1 MALSI
6 KKVMQIIKTQKIY
19 YNRELRIRFIADSDD
34 AEFIRLVRK
43 LPDSKWSIS
52 MNSWHTNNVP
62 DHINYLNTIFPA
74 YYRFL
79 DISGSQLIPK
89 FEEVMPERRIQISH
103 NYPENSLNLKFMYDN
118 ELSSLIRD
126 LGGKTQNNNKKD
138 WTISNSPGV
147 AENLNSY
154 LRKANYRIDISG
166 KQENIAEIGKLVPDF
181 GKSLDRFGKI
191 LQSMNYKERTISQ
204 YTYHT
209 RRYLLHAGNI
219 DVVNPEDVKDY
230 INEMSISRNYSR
242 SYQNQVLNS
251 VFAYSRYILGQNSKS
266 MIIPRPK
273 RKKKKPEILSSQE
286 IEKIIRL
293 IPNIKHNA
301 IISTIY
307 LTGITVGETISIKPE
322 DVDAGKM
329 QVLIR
334 GRNDKPER
342 IIPIY
347 NDLIQKIEV
356 YMNFYQPKNFLF
368 EGYPGRQYTERSI
381 QKVLKK
387 YVQKAGIKKKTSAQ
401 TLRHSYA
408 ARLVESGADMVFVQ
422 HLLGHR
428 SSKTTEN
435 YAFASPS
442 FENKY

>member
-1 MALSI
+1 MR
-6 KKVMQIIKTQKIY
+6 IIKTQRIL
-19 YNRELRIRFIADSDD
+19 YNHEFRIRFLADFDD
-34 AEFIRLVRK
+34 EEFIRLVRK
-43 LPDSKWSIS
+43 LPDSKWSICL
-52 MNSWHTNNVP
+52 NSWHTNNIP

-74 YYRFL
+74 SYRFF
-79 DISGSQLIPK
+79 DISGAQLIPK

-103 NYPENSLNLKFMYDN
+103 NYPDNSLNLKFMYDN

-126 LGGKTQNNNKKD
+126 LGGKTKCNNKKD

-166 KQENIAEIGKLVPDF
+166 KKENLAEIGKLVPDF
-181 GKSLDRFGKI
+181 GESLDRFSKI
-191 LQSMNYKERTISQ
+191 LQSLNYKERTINQ
-204 YTYHT
+204 YRYHT
-209 RRYLLHAGNI
+209 RRYLLHVGVI
-219 DVVNPEDVKDY
+219 DAINPEDVNDY

-251 VFAYSRYILGQNSKS
+251 VFAYSRYILGQNIKS

-273 RKKKKPEILSSQE
+273 RKKTQPEILSSHE
-286 IEKIIRL
+286 IEKIIKL

-342 IIPIY
+342 IIPIC

-368 EGYPGRQYTERSI
+368 EGYSGRQYTERSI

-401 TLRHSYA
+401 TLRHSFA
-408 ARLVESGADMVFVQ
+408 VRLVESGADMISVQ
-422 HLLGHR
+422 HQLGHR
-428 SSKTTEN
+428 SSRTTEN
-435 YAFASPS
+435 YAFATPS
-442 FENKY
+442 YENKY